1 MSADQMAGILTEE
14 RRIASEEREA
24 LMTQIGSLVATASAQ
39 QERRL
44 EQGLRLWRTG
54 FDTTQS
60 SHADARTKFSKESE
74 QWTERSAGLI
84 TKMTVSRDNIK
95 SKLKGDFAAA
105 TDRTASLRAVTTSVH
120 DSTTKIVEEQV
131 QHLDTELRALDDIV
145 EKIQEQNNTHHQ
157 RHVESLQGLAT
168 DVRSSYD
175 SMGSH
180 FTESFSR
187 VTELDTDVTS
197 CCSALRDTLPA
208 FDEEGIV
215 RLHLR
220 ELRQSVEGR
229 SLDDY
234 AATGQTP
241 QRKTYA
247 YSSKLP
253 RTMDREALLTR
264 MRNGEEIP
272 EEAEDDIVSDRE
284 VFCSSISSDAAIVP
298 PPRSPTKAM
307 VFTDA
312 VNTDIAAGF
321 VRPAIV
327 PIPSCNS
334 SLRELDINTI
344 ASQSNSLLLQP
355 DSQTTSILKDNIALD
370 LSLPALKRQ
379 NTTGSLSELS
389 KLPMK
394 KRGNAVRMTVAAVQQ
409 DRENLGAGVSLL
421 SKSVGPGNENP
432 VLGRR
437 RGLRSQGST

>member
-1 MSADQMAGILTEE
+1 MAEILTEE

-74 QWTERSAGLI
+74 QWTERSAGFI
-84 TKMTVSRDNIK
+84 ARMTVSRDNIK

-105 TDRTASLRAVTTSVH
+105 TDRTASLRAITTSVH

-187 VTELDTDVTS
+187 VTELDADMTS
-197 CCSALRDTLPA
+197 RCSALRDTLPA
-208 FDEEGIV
+208 FDEEGIL
-215 RLHLR
+215 RLQLR

-241 QRKTYA
+241 QRKSYA

-264 MRNGEEIP
+264 LRNGEEIP
-272 EEAEDDIVSDRE
+272 EEAEEEDAPSDRE

-298 PPRSPTKAM
+298 PPRSPTKAL

-312 VNTDIAAGF
+312 VDSDIAAGL
-321 VRPAIV
+321 VRPTVVAL
-327 PIPSCNS
+327 PSFNS

-344 ASQSNSLLLQP
+344 ASQSNSLLLPP

-379 NTTGSLSELS
+379 NTTGSISDLS

-394 KRGNAVRMTVAAVQQ
+394 KRGNAARMTVAAVQQ
-409 DRENLGAGVSLL
+409 DRENLGAGMSLL